1 MKASK
6 KLQRGWT
13 TMEYV
18 VGAIIIISIVTAVIG
33 MVQTGLTNKATK
45 LENSLSN

>member
-1 MKASK
+1 
-6 KLQRGWT
+6 
-13 TMEYV
+13 MEYV